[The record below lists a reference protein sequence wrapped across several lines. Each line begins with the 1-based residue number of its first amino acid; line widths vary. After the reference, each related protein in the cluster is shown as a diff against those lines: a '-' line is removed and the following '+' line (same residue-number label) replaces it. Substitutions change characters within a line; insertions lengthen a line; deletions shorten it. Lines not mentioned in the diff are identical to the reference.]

1 MAAALILEIEM
12 TARKERAYS
21 MRWEVPAPTDKER
34 KELRSRRRRA
44 ETAQPRTIK
53 VGRHEFPEPIAE
65 FPGEKSYCYCVMLDN
80 EAGFVT
86 GWFLWEGEGT
96 TVEKNLLKNR
106 LCHLTEEAAQ
116 AHADALNAICR
127 GDID

>member
-1 MAAALILEIEM
+1 M
-12 TARKERAYS
+12 TVRKERAYS

-44 ETAQPRTIK
+44 ETAQPKTIT

-127 GDID
+127 GGDID